1 MPTRLA
7 IAHRID
13 RPFSGYRWTRWACLK
28 GHYLCPNP
36 EHYMARQVKA
46 VKVAKPELVKC
57 QDGQGNPILD
67 AEGKQAFVKVYRLLT
82 SHIVIESPCRLYDA
96 KAESQIAVWKA
107 EDRQQRQ
114 AERRIERK
122 QLHTLGERRL
132 PLRGQ
137 FSTIAQDIFFGS
149 QPSHYLEGLG
159 ISGLTFQPFAK
170 VRVSS
175 SYIRLYVDLG
185 DTLKGLSKTK
195 RRKAIRY
202 GKALPVSIQR
212 QIDLLCSLAVR
223 HYLNKG

>member
-1 MPTRLA
+1 MPKWATPERQ
-7 IAHRID
+7 AHLVQL
-13 RPFSGYRWTRWACLK
+13 WAEFGNRCLE

-36 EHYMARQVKA
+36 EHYIARRTVA

-67 AEGKQAFVKVYRLLT
+67 SYGKQAYVKVYRVST
-82 SHIVIESPCRLYDA
+82 SQIVIESPCRLYDV
-96 KAESQIAVWKA
+96 KSESQIEVWKA
-107 EDRQQRQ
+107 DDRQTRQ
-114 AERRIERK
+114 AERRIEQR
-122 QLHTLGERRL
+122 QLHSLGEKQK
-132 PLRGQ
+132 PIRGQ
-137 FSTIAQDIFFGS
+137 FSTIAQDIFYAS

-175 SYIRLYVDLG
+175 SYIRLYVELG
-185 DTLKGLSKTK
+185 DTLKGLSKSK

-202 GKALPVSIQR
+202 GKALPVAIQK

-223 HYLNKG
+223 HYLNNR